1 MATISRPIVSVITPT
16 YNRANVLGRSV
27 KSVLNQSYADFEL
40 IIVDDHSTDNTEE
53 LVRSFKDP
61 RIRFVRHAEN
71 RGASA
76 ARNSG
81 IRIARGEYIAFQ
93 DSDTEWL
100 PRKLE
105 RQMARFEPDHDGDPG
120 LVTSDHIR
128 VDSLGESICRPS
140 MHAATYE
147 KLLDFGGGAL
157 TCCVSLVVRKAAAGS
172 ELYFDENLPALQDW
186 DLVLRLSPMMRFDYV
201 PETLHKSYRCD
212 GPYVHN
218 PSNVIK
224 ARIILLR
231 KYSHELQARPKSWNR
246 HLETIAVLLSQRGD
260 MRGARRYF
268 RAAIKAYPRRF
279 SHYLALALCFT
290 GRWGF
295 WLSLNTYIAVKLMPL
310 KIKSLLVG
318 SRA

>member
-1 MATISRPIVSVITPT
+1 MATTSKPVVSVITPT
-16 YNRANVLGRSV
+16 YNRATVLGRSIE
-27 KSVLNQSYADFEL
+27 SVLNQTYTDFEF

-61 RIRFVRHAEN
+61 RIRFVRHTEN

-81 IRIARGEYIAFQ
+81 IGIARGEYVAFQ

-105 RQMARFEPDHDGDPG
+105 RQIALFEQDRDGDPG

-128 VDSLGESICRPS
+128 VDSHGELICRPL
-140 MHAATYE
+140 MHTATYE

-157 TCCVSLVVRKAAAGS
+157 TSCVSLVISKDSAGS

-186 DLVLRLSPMMRFDYV
+186 DLVFRLSPMMRFGYV
-201 PETLHKSYRCD
+201 PEALHKSYRCE

-218 PSNVIK
+218 PSNVVK
-224 ARIILLR
+224 ARIILVQ
-231 KYSHELQARPKSWNR
+231 KYSKELQARPKSLNR

-268 RAAIKAYPRRF
+268 KAAIRAYPRRLF
-279 SHYLALALCFT
+279 HYLAFTLCFT

-310 KIKSLLVG
+310 KVKSLLVG
-318 SRA
+318 SRV